1 MNDKLFLF
9 TPLVI
14 LSLLFSS
21 CASSKITDQ
30 GLVSFYPFD
39 GSAEDRMGS
48 NHGKA
53 MNAGYKSKKGTSSDQ
68 VLVLNGGDSYVDLTT
83 PFDSEEITISL
94 WFLVN
99 NFDPNFDLIFTSDYI
114 DQKFG
119 LMNLAARTENGVNQ
133 VYFNLSGEIETREIR
148 MNVWYHAVLIKKNQR
163 YEYYLNG
170 RLIGSGAIENYISS
184 VRGFPV
190 AQIGT
195 IRTRETGFFD
205 GAVNNLRIYSR
216 ALSEDEVKALAEE
229 S

>member
-1 MNDKLFLF
+1 
-9 TPLVI
+9 
-14 LSLLFSS
+14 
-21 CASSKITDQ
+21 
-30 GLVSFYPFD
+30 
-39 GSAEDRMGS
+39 
-48 NHGKA
+48 
-53 MNAGYKSKKGTSSDQ
+53 
-68 VLVLNGGDSYVDLTT
+68 
-83 PFDSEEITISL
+83 
-94 WFLVN
+94 
-99 NFDPNFDLIFTSDYI
+99 
-114 DQKFG
+114 
-119 LMNLAARTENGVNQ
+119 
-133 VYFNLSGEIETREIR
+133 